1 MTNAIIDFRAR
12 LPEELRPPQ
21 APPPAGYRSQYDAVL
36 GVSDNIDKTF
46 ADLIAEME
54 ANGVEHTVVH
64 AEYEYGDPA
73 DAMNQAVAKLVRED
87 PARFSGFG
95 TISMA
100 PLDIMRALGQVAE
113 IAEQGL
119 IGVSIQPSFFHLAI
133 DDARLYPV
141 YAKAAEVGLMVALHT
156 GINYSVSHPIKND
169 HPLQLDQVACDF
181 PELVLIACHAGWP
194 WTAEMVAV
202 GRKHPNVF
210 MEFGGLAPKYVGAP
224 GSGWEVMYRFMNS
237 VLSEQVLHG
246 TDWPVFPMARAIA
259 EWRGIGLKDRVVE
272 AVLGGNAARLLGR

>member
-21 APPPAGYRSQYDAVL
+21 APPPAGYRSQYDAVI
-36 GVSDNIDKTF
+36 GVSDNIDKTL

-181 PELVLIACHAGWP
+181 PSSSSSPVTPAGPGPPRWWRWAASTP
-194 WTAEMVAV
+194 TCSWSSGAWRRSMS
-202 GRKHPNVF
+202 
-210 MEFGGLAPKYVGAP
+210 AP
-224 GSGWEVMYRFMNS
+224 R
-237 VLSEQVLHG
+237 
-246 TDWPVFPMARAIA
+246 ARA
-259 EWRGIGLKDRVVE
+259 
-272 AVLGGNAARLLGR
+272 GRSCTAS